1 MPLSRRKEVAEILR
15 RHEVL
20 LFEDDAYGKLE
31 PNAVPLASLVPERT
45 YFAASLSK
53 CTAPG
58 LRVSLLLTPDQA
70 SAEVL
75 ASALRAS
82 VQCPRFLWSRWSLA
96 GFRMAAPMRLL
107 ALFSMKHP
115 RDRSWLRTC
124 SCSMRI
130 HDIRTA
136 TTSGSLCPAIGARG
150 VRVARSKARVGYR
163 DRRII
168 QRRGKP
174 AQCDQGFAW
183 RREQPRR
190 IVPSA
195 GDPRG
200 CIEIIGGQST
210 RGLAWRSCNIDGV

>member
-20 LFEDDAYGKLE
+20 FFEDDAYGKLE

-82 VQCPRFLWSRWSLA
+82 VQCPRFLWSRWSPA
-96 GFRMAAPMRLL
+96 GFRMAAPRRLL

-136 TTSGSLCPAIGARG
+136 TTSGSPCRAIGAR
-150 VRVARSKARVGYR
+150 RSSPHMFKGNGWPSLPQNHSASGKASPMRS
-163 DRRII
+163 
-168 QRRGKP
+168 
-174 AQCDQGFAW
+174 GFLLV
-183 RREQPRR
+183 PRAAAPNWSER
-190 IVPSA
+190 
-195 GDPRG
+195 
-200 CIEIIGGQST
+200 
-210 RGLAWRSCNIDGV
+210 WRSARLH